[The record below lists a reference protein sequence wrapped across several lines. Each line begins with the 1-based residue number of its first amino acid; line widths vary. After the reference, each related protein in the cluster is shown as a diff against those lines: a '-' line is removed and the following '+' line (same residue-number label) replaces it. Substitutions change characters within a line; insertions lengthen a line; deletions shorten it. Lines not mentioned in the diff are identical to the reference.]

1 MSLRRHLQVA
11 GFALSAVMF
20 CQTLQA
26 APEYIINKPTPV
38 SVGGQSG
45 NLQPG
50 QAVQVVSAANG
61 FATIRFTLA
70 NGTTGAAMVPIA
82 NLQPKAAAPAQPVP
96 AETSPSA
103 PVATTPT
110 PTPTQT
116 LLKPGWNNVQLEAL
130 PNPAR
135 KPNWFHYDFDPKVE
149 KFTIFVPNT
158 LGSNKPCG
166 ILGWTNPGDGSGIPK
181 KFEALFEE
189 YRLIVVAAEKC
200 GNNQPSDR
208 RAGLLVS
215 ATLQLSKMLPV
226 NKDRI
231 ILSGLS
237 GGGRLSAL
245 GVFCHPEIFSG
256 AISWCGG
263 HFYKDYPDSSKPNF
277 VNYGFPTAEKIN
289 DPKLP
294 ACVAEAQKRAKFV
307 LLTGPKDF
315 NLGNS
320 HDIETAMKKEHFQV
334 QLIEEPDLGHA
345 VGSPETMRQAL
356 EFVLGKP
363 PLP

>member
-1 MSLRRHLQVA
+1 MSFSRHFQA
-11 GFALSAVMF
+11 ASFALATFVAS
-20 CQTLQA
+20 QSLQA
-26 APEYIINKPTPV
+26 APEYEINKPTAV

-50 QAVQVVSAANG
+50 QIVQVVSAVNG

-70 NGTTGAAMVPIA
+70 NGATGAAMVPIA
-82 NLQPKAAAPAQPVP
+82 NLQAKTVAP
-96 AETSPSA
+96 AETGPAQTTTAQTAPTS
-103 PVATTPT
+103 PVAAPQT

-149 KFTIFVPNT
+149 KFTIFVPNSSGT
-158 LGSNKPCG
+158 NKPYG
-166 ILGWTNPGDGSGIPK
+166 VLGWTNPGDGSGIPK

-215 ATLQLSKMLPV
+215 ATLELSKMFPI

-245 GVFCHPEIFSG
+245 GVFCHPEIFLGRNLLVRWSLLQRLPG
-256 AISWCGG
+256 FLETQLRELRVSNGG
-263 HFYKDYPDSSKPNF
+263 KN
-277 VNYGFPTAEKIN
+277 
-289 DPKLP
+289 
-294 ACVAEAQKRAKFV
+294 R
-307 LLTGPKDF
+307 
-315 NLGNS
+315 
-320 HDIETAMKKEHFQV
+320 
-334 QLIEEPDLGHA
+334 
-345 VGSPETMRQAL
+345 
-356 EFVLGKP
+356 
-363 PLP
+363 